1 MRKRPAK
8 RVLAHILDTPWL
20 ITEESLRTIVSI
32 AQRENPT
39 PEAIAAQLGRP
50 LDHTHQVT
58 VRNGVATIPV
68 EGPMFRYADFF
79 TEISG
84 ATTYGQLAT
93 DLRAAVNDPKVHAI
107 ILAIDSPGGEVT
119 GLAEL
124 AQQIREADASKPV
137 VAYVEGM
144 AASAAY
150 WLASATRQIVA
161 LDTALL
167 GSIGAR
173 TTIYD
178 QRALVEAR
186 GIRVFE
192 IVSSQ
197 SPGKVSDPATPEGYA
212 RIQRTIDA
220 LAGVFIAEVARYRGV
235 SEETVLSD
243 FGQGD
248 ILIAQAAIDAGMADR
263 LGTYEALHAELE
275 VRGNAP
281 PARSARASAPSQE
294 TTMTTTAVPAAAAEP
309 SAEPQHPAAPAAEAP
324 PNPTDLAA
332 AFPDAVA
339 TIRTE
344 AATAERARILG
355 IQAHAEAGHEALIA
369 DCVADPACTPDAAA
383 ARVLAATRAARSAHL
398 TRLAEAERAL
408 QPPPA
413 QPHADNG
420 ESTARD
426 TARGIVALHE
436 TVSKGVSR

>member
-20 ITEESLRTIVSI
+20 ITEESLRTIVEI
-32 AQRENPT
+32 ANRENPT

-58 VRNGVATIPV
+58 VRNGVATVPI
-68 EGPMFRYADFF
+68 EGPMFRHADLF

-93 DLRAAVNDPKVHAI
+93 DLTVALNDPKVHAI
-107 ILAIDSPGGEVT
+107 LLAIDSPGGEVT

-124 AQQIREADASKPV
+124 AKMIRAADAQKPV

-150 WLASATRQIVA
+150 WLASAAREIVA

-173 TTIYD
+173 MTIVD
-178 QRALVEAR
+178 QRERIAKTGVK
-186 GIRVFE
+186 VYD

-197 SPGKVSDPATPEGYA
+197 SPAKVSDPATQEGYA
-212 RIQRTIDA
+212 RIQRTIDS
-220 LAGVFIAEVARYRGV
+220 LAAVFISEVASHRGV
-235 SEETVLSD
+235 SEAKVIAD

-248 ILIAQAAIDAGMADR
+248 VLVGSAAVTAGLADR

-281 PARSARASAPSQE
+281 PARTSRASASHQE
-294 TTMTTTAVPAAAAEP
+294 TVMEKPEG
-309 SAEPQHPAAPAAEAP
+309 AAPAP
-324 PNPTDLAA
+324 PAAVVEPDQPVLAA
-332 AFPDAVA
+332 DVSSAELEATFPEQLAA
-339 TIRTE
+339 IRTE
-344 AATAERARILG
+344 AAAAERARVLA
-355 IQAHAEAGHEALIA
+355 IQARSETGYEALIA
-369 DCVADPACTPDAAA
+369 ECVNDPACTADAAA
-383 ARVLAATRAARSAHL
+383 ARLLDAQRAKRGAQVQGLAD
-398 TRLAEAERAL
+398 AERNLDA
-408 QPPPA
+408 PPA
-413 QPHADNG
+413 QPNDGNDQP
-420 ESTARD
+420 TARD
-426 TARGIVALHE
+426 TARGMVALHE
-436 TVSKGVSR
+436 QVSKRGAR